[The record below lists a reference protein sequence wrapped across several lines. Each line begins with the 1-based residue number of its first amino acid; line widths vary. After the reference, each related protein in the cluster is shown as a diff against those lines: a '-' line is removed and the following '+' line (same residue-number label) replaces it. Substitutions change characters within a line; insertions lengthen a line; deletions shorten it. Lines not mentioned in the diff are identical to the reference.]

1 MSINTVLID
10 HLSYVTIY
18 HCSLGRSH
26 KTGFTNNMGS
36 LKTSGSR
43 KEQNIVLRG
52 NLKAHYNMELKKHR
66 SSRFQVCPLSHP
78 RFSVVVYY
86 RSRYIT
92 EILLKVALNTINQT
106 KPTVRST
113 FESDIMKLLF
123 GLQINRKNVYMLY
136 DDILL
141 RK

>member
-1 MSINTVLID
+1 VGVERNRTSF
-10 HLSYVTIY
+10 LS
-18 HCSLGRSH
+18 
-26 KTGFTNNMGS
+26 
-36 LKTSGSR
+36 
-43 KEQNIVLRG
+43 G
-52 NLKAHYNMELKKHR
+52 NHRAHYNMELKKHR